1 VKHHETNGLAAFMAD
16 LVVHLLV
23 ACVVAFLIFA
33 ALRAVRPMGVIEHHL
48 AGRIDRAGFG
58 P

>member
-1 VKHHETNGLAAFMAD
+1 MAD

-23 ACVVAFLIFA
+23 ACVVAFVVSA
-33 ALRAVRPMGVIEHHL
+33 AVRATRPMGVIEHHL
-48 AGRIDRAGFG
+48 AARIDRAGFG

>member
-1 VKHHETNGLAAFMAD
+1 MKPNGLAAFMAD

-48 AGRIDRAGFG
+48 AARIDRAGFE